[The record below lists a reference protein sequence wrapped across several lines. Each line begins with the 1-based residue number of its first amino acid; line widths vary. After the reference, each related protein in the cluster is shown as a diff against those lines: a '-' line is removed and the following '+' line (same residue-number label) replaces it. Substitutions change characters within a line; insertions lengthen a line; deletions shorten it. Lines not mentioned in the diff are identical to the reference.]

1 MNEKIG
7 ILIVLIIGILG
18 FGYFLFNNQNKVK
31 NAPLLG
37 GLPNETQ
44 VSVPLNP
51 NHKGITNFALHYEFT
66 GIVYDIQKVGDNTR
80 FLLNIADNQNP
91 DFVTNH
97 STGAIRDIAQ
107 GVEPIKISDITKNS
121 KVTMFMEY
129 NPKQK
134 VWSLT
139 TILVNTLSP

>member
-1 MNEKIG
+1 MKAKIG
-7 ILIVLIIGILG
+7 IVVVLIIALLG
-18 FGYFLFNNQNKVK
+18 LGYFLLNNQNKVK

-37 GLPNETQ
+37 GQPNETQ
-44 VSVPLNP
+44 ISVPLAP
-51 NHKGITNFALHYEFT
+51 NHKGITNFTLHYEFT

-80 FLLNIADNQNP
+80 FLLNIADSQNP
-91 DFVTNH
+91 DFVTNN
-97 STGAIRDIAQ
+97 STVAIRNMPK

-134 VWSLT
+134 VWNLT
-139 TILVNTLSP
+139 TVLVDTLSP